1 MRLSKIYS
9 VVEKWIGDLFARYGR
24 FVARHPVK
32 IIILAI
38 VLNGGLAVGMV
49 KLNQI
54 TDIDVYMP
62 TGMSLLLVQTS
73 VDIVV
78 ASIADFL

>member
-1 MRLSKIYS
+1 M
-9 VVEKWIGDLFARYGR
+9 VEKWIGDLFARYGR

-38 VLNGGLAVGMV
+38 VINGGLAIGMI
-49 KLNQI
+49 KLTQI

-62 TGMSLLLVQTS
+62 TGMLFWFKWRFNSSSILVRHIFKMAATK
-73 VDIVV
+73 
-78 ASIADFL
+78 